1 MDILYNIIIALYAI
15 LIMSTMIAILSEN
28 RQPTRTIAWLLV
40 LWFLPV
46 VGIILFFFFGQRIR
60 QRRKLRRKS
69 VYKLTKHKNS
79 DVEGQKDDREI
90 KEFDRVARLFYNQDQ
105 TPALRAANVEIYQ
118 SGKEFIDAILDAVAH
133 SKHHIHF
140 LSFIFEDDKTGNMV
154 ADALIEKAKQGIEVR
169 LIYDYVGSWH
179 FGDKVFSRMKKG
191 GVQVHSFMPVRF
203 PRLTSRANY
212 RNHRKIIVID
222 GTTGFIGGMNIADR
236 YVWGTKE
243 QAWRDIHTK
252 VTGTVVCALQ
262 RTFLLD
268 WSYVA
273 HENVPSSST
282 YFPAATG
289 NTDNGPVAQ
298 IVTSSPV
305 SEWPNIMQG
314 YVSIL
319 LSAKHYVYMETPYFI
334 PTEPILSAMRTAAIS
349 GVDIR
354 LMVPRHSDSKVME
367 WVTNSNISILVE
379 AGVKVYLYRPAFNH
393 SKLLIADDYLST
405 CGSANIDVRSFEQN
419 FECNIFFYDQPTAM
433 RFKAIFLADER
444 KSTRLS
450 DISKPFHI
458 RLFEGIVRLLSP
470 LL

>member
-1 MDILYNIIIALYAI
+1 MDILYNIVIALYAT
-15 LIMSTMIAILSEN
+15 LIVSTMIAILSEN

-60 QRRKLRRKS
+60 KRRRLRQKS
-69 VYKLTKHKNS
+69 VYKLTRHEN
-79 DVEGQKDDREI
+79 DNNEGHGDGGVI
-90 KEFDRVARLFYNQDQ
+90 KEFYRVARLFQNQEQ
-105 TPALRAANVEIYQ
+105 TPTLKVRDVEIYQ
-118 SGKEFIDAILDAVAH
+118 NGQEFIDSLLDSIAQAR
-133 SKHHIHF
+133 HHIHF
-140 LSFIFEDDKTGNMV
+140 MSFIFEDDKIGNRV
-154 ADALIEKAKQGIEVR
+154 ADALIKKAQEGVEVR

-179 FGDKVFSRMKKG
+179 FGDKVFGRMKKG
-191 GVQVHSFMPVRF
+191 GVQLHSFMPVRF

-222 GTTGFIGGMNIADR
+222 GQTGFIGGMNIADR
-236 YVWGTKE
+236 YVWGTQK

-252 VTGTVVCALQ
+252 VTGTAVKSLQ

-273 HENVPSSST
+273 REQIQPT
-282 YFPAATG
+282 LAYYPADSDGDDVGAI
-289 NTDNGPVAQ
+289 AQ
-298 IVTSSPV
+298 VVTSSPV

-334 PTEPILSAMRTAAIS
+334 PTEPILSAMRTTALS

-354 LMVPRHSDSKVME
+354 LMVPRHSDSKLME
-367 WVTNSNISILVE
+367 WVTNSNISSLLE
-379 AGVKVYLYRPAFNH
+379 AGVKVYLYQPAFNH

-405 CGSANIDVRSFEQN
+405 CGSTNIDVRSFEQN
-419 FECNIFFYDQPTAM
+419 FECNIFFYDQSTAL
-433 RFKAIFLADER
+433 RFKSIFLADER
-444 KSTRLS
+444 KSTKMGWYR
-450 DISKPFHI
+450 KPFHI